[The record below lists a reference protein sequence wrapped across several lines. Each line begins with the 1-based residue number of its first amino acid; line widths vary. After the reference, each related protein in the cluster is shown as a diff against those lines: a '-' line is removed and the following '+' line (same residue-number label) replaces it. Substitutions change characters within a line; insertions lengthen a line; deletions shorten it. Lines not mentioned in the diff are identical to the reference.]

1 MIIIKNNRCFF
12 PDRITFEQI
21 PELYM
26 MSDQLVEENIVLD
39 LSSTHYIHS
48 AFIGFLIFL
57 KNEKEKK
64 SKPFSFISSEWL
76 ESLLIRLQLNNFFNS
91 RVTNERIS
99 A

>member
-1 MIIIKNNRCFF
+1 MIIIKNSKCYF
-12 PDRITFEQI
+12 PERITFEQI
-21 PELYM
+21 PDLYM
-26 MSDQLVEENIVLD
+26 MSDQLIEEDIILD

-64 SKPFSFISSEWL
+64 KKTFSFISSEWL
-76 ESLLIRLQLNNFFNS
+76 ESLLFRLQLNNFFTT
-91 RVTNERIS
+91 RITNERIS